1 MFNLYPVDN
10 KAIANILYETADL
23 LEIDAQDSFRIR
35 SYRNAAQAIENLTEQ
50 IKDLIGEPKKVLAIP
65 GIGKGMLVNLQE
77 LFEDGSL
84 SVQADLLKKYHP
96 SMLQLLKIQGLGPKT
111 IALIWSAY
119 QVCDVDGV
127 EKLAR
132 EGKIRTLPRM
142 GEKHEQKLLKAIE
155 DYRRISGRFLI
166 DAAEAEANKL
176 TEYLAKFPGIDRITP
191 AGSLRRGRETV
202 GDLDILV
209 TGTACCSDAE
219 RANAVQYVAKYPPL
233 MDVIAR
239 GDNKISF
246 RLRSDMQVDVR
257 LLPPESF
264 GAAMQYF
271 TGSKAHN
278 VALRQRALKMG
289 YTLNE
294 YSLADLK
301 TEKPV
306 AGKTEEEIY
315 AKLKLDYIPPELRE
329 NLGEIDAAGKHTLPT
344 LITLDDL
351 RGDVHMHTVETDGK
365 NTIEEM
371 AEAAKA
377 HGYKYMAITDHSKN
391 LAFANGLDDKR
402 AVAHIQRIR
411 EANEK
416 IDGITIFAGIEVDI
430 LAEGD
435 LDLSDGV
442 LAQMDVVIASVH
454 SVFNQEPAKMTERLL
469 KAIGNP
475 NTSIIGHPTGRLQLR
490 RDAYHFD
497 MDAVLTAAAKHK
509 VAMEL
514 NSYPDRLDLNDVHL
528 RQAKQRGVK
537 IVINTDSHH
546 TSHLDKIRYG
556 VLQAR
561 RAWLTKDDVLNTL
574 PAEKF
579 AKAMK
584 HEWH

>member
-1 MFNLYPVDN
+1 MDN

-23 LEIDAQDSFRIR
+23 LEIDGQDSFRIR
-35 SYRNAAQAIENLTEQ
+35 SYRNAAQAIENHSQQ
-50 IKDLIGEPKKVLAIP
+50 IKDLIAEPRQVLAIA
-65 GIGKGMLVNLQE
+65 GIGKGMLNNLKE
-77 LFEDGSL
+77 LFETGKL
-84 SVQADLLKKYHP
+84 AVQAELLEKYHP

-119 QVCDVDGV
+119 RVSDVNGV

-132 EGKIRTLPRM
+132 AGKIRELPRM
-142 GEKHEQKLLKAIE
+142 GEKHETKLLKAIE
-155 DYRRISGRFLI
+155 DFRRIGGRFLI
-166 DAAEAEANKL
+166 DAGEEEAEKL
-176 TEYLAKFPGIDRITP
+176 AGYLKKFPGIDKITP

-209 TGTACCSDAE
+209 TGKACTTEQGRQEAI
-219 RANAVQYVAKYPPL
+219 AYVAKYPPL
-233 MDVIAR
+233 MDVIAS

-246 RLRSDMQVDVR
+246 HLRSGMQVDVR
-257 LLPPESF
+257 LLPPDSF

-294 YSLADLK
+294 YALATLEG
-301 TEKPV
+301 EKPV

-315 AKLKLDYIPPELRE
+315 AKLNLDYIPPEMRE
-329 NLGEIDAAGKHTLPT
+329 NLGEIDLAQQHALPE
-344 LITLDDL
+344 LITQADL
-351 RGDVHMHTVETDGK
+351 QGDVHMHTVETDGK

-377 HGYKYMAITDHSKN
+377 RGYKYMAITDHSKN

-402 AVAHIQRIR
+402 AVEHIARIR
-411 EANEK
+411 AANEK

-430 LAEGD
+430 LADGD
-435 LDLSDGV
+435 LDLSDDV
-442 LAQMDVVIASVH
+442 LAQMDIVIASVH
-454 SVFNQEPAKMTERLL
+454 TLFQQDSAKMTERLL
-469 KAIGNP
+469 KAIENP
-475 NTSIIGHPTGRLQLR
+475 NTSVIGHPTGRIQLR
-490 RDAYHFD
+490 RDSYPFD
-497 MDAVLTAAAKHK
+497 MTAVLTAAAKHK

-528 RQAKQRGVK
+528 RQAKQQGVK

-546 TSHLDKIRYG
+546 TSHMEKIRYG
-556 VLQAR
+556 ILQAR
-561 RAWLTKDDVLNTL
+561 RAWLTKADVLNTL
-574 PAEKF
+574 PAQKF

-584 HEWH
+584 HV